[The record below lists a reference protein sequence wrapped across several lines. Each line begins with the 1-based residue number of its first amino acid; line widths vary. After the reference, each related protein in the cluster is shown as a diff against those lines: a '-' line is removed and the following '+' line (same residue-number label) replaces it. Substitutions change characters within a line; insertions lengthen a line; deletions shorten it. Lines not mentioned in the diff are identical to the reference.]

1 MKTKFKK
8 LTAFLGLALCMLL
21 SLRVNANAK
30 TLDEIL
36 DYEILGEVNEDGSVK
51 LHYHIEWKV
60 LDSSSEGPLEWVEVG
75 IPNKHAE
82 SVVATSG
89 CDIKSIK
96 IQSGSYPSVR
106 IDLNRSF
113 YQDEV
118 AVMDFVLVQNN
129 LYQMNKFQDG
139 YTVYDFTPGYFD
151 NIEVD
156 KLVIYW
162 NYANVDSFTPSAD
175 IKGDLLVWTSS
186 LGMGEKYS
194 ITVTY
199 PNEAYG
205 FTELHSNDGSDGY
218 GGDDGSSG
226 GVFEAIFS
234 IIGGLLAIV
243 VSVGPVVLVIWV
255 VRKVID
261 NYSSGAN
268 LGSGTK
274 KKVTRTLITYYP
286 TCQGCGATREEN
298 QTFCTYCGRSFVE
311 KEETVTEE
319 NVAPENKDVLKYN
332 TAGTYKY
339 SSRPNTFVRVNV
351 VNVPVP
357 RSTYSSSSSSR
368 SSSSHSSCAHS
379 SCAHSSC
386 ACACACAC
394 AGGGRAGCTF
404 KDFYNTNLKLRYLEY
419 KKSK

>member
-1 MKTKFKK
+1 MRTKLRKIP
-8 LTAFLGLALCMLL
+8 AVLGLVLCLFL
-21 SLRVNANAK
+21 TLGVNAQAK

-36 DYEILGEVNEDGSVK
+36 DYEVQADLYENAAVN

-60 LDSSSEGPLEWVEVG
+60 LDSSSEGPLEWVEIG
-75 IPNKHAE
+75 IPNKHCE
-82 SVVATSG
+82 TVEATAG

-106 IDLNRSF
+106 IDLNRKF
-113 YQDEV
+113 YKDEV
-118 AVMDFVLVQNN
+118 AIMDFTLVQNN

-151 NIEVD
+151 EIEVD
-156 KLVIYW
+156 NLVIYW
-162 NYANVDSFTPSAD
+162 NNANVDSFTPSAEMD
-175 IKGDLLVWTSS
+175 GAYLKWNTS
-186 LGMGEKYS
+186 LGKGERYS

-205 FTELHSNDGSDGY
+205 FNELHSNNGSDGY
-218 GGDDGSSG
+218 GTSGSNEISG
-226 GVFEAIFS
+226 IESFFTMLFGLICSLGPMAVIVFFVQRAVKAFK
-234 IIGGLLAIV
+234 G
-243 VSVGPVVLVIWV
+243 
-255 VRKVID
+255 
-261 NYSSGAN
+261 GAN
-268 LGSGTK
+268 FGSGTE

-286 TCQGCGATREEN
+286 TCQGCGATREED
-298 QTFCTYCGRSFVE
+298 QTFCTYCGRSFIE

-332 TAGTYKY
+332 TAGTFRY

-351 VNVPVP
+351 VNVPVVH
-357 RSTYSSSSSSR
+357 R
-368 SSSSHSSCAHS
+368 SSSSFTSSGSSRSSCAHS

-404 KDFYNTNLKLRYLEY
+404 KDFYNTGLKLRYLEY
-419 KKSK
+419 KNSKKK